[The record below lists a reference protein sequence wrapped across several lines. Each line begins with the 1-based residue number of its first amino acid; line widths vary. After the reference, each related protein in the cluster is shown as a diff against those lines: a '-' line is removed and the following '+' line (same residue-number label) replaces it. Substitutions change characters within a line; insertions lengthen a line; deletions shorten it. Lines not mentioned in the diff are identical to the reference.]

1 MIEKAPGA
9 APQAP
14 DDEPKF
20 YVGSYVLETLTTG
33 MYTEPR
39 DCIREYVQ
47 NGLDAIDAAR
57 QAKLLAPHEGT
68 VRVVLNPAYGGSIT
82 IRDDGL
88 SIPSERAWETL
99 TSIGASRKNP
109 RRQAGF
115 RGIGRLAGIAYCD
128 RLDFVCKA
136 PGENVAT
143 TVSYNCAAIRNALRE
158 GGSEL
163 EPVFKRAITL
173 KEEPVP
179 AGATNGHYTEVRLV
193 DISQAPDELKDIG
206 SIAEYLKSVA
216 PIDFRDGWDAAA
228 LIKRRAEEVGF
239 SIPTVKLLVG
249 ADEHNLDEQRKPYS
263 NSTVAGKK
271 ASPIRK
277 IVFFDGGTH
286 TNTKWWGWYGEMP
299 LYGIINDTGVLG
311 IRIRVKNLQLDGS
324 EIGARILQRHAPS
337 YARFASW
344 HLGEIYIEGESA
356 IPNARRDGFEDSP
369 GWRAIEGQITD
380 ALLPLVKDAYE
391 ASGKRSSKV
400 FSKVNEDVSREIKE
414 IEAAL
419 AESDKAPSPDRKVIG
434 RNIRGALKRIENL
447 NLDDYTDKQQRSLR
461 EATVNLRN
469 LADQASV
476 KIAPSKPKPQPEPE
490 EDEVPYSEFL
500 DVVFEVINPLL
511 DTRTFNKV
519 RKALIERFKDV

>member
-1 MIEKAPGA
+1 MIQKAPSA

-136 PGENVAT
+136 SGENVAT

-179 AGATNGHYTEVRLV
+179 AGATNSHYTEVRLV
-193 DISQAPDELKDIG
+193 DIGQAPDELKDIG

-249 ADEHNLDEQRKPYS
+249 ADEHNLDEQRKPY
-263 NSTVAGKK
+263 
-271 ASPIRK
+271 
-277 IVFFDGGTH
+277 
-286 TNTKWWGWYGEMP
+286 
-299 LYGIINDTGVLG
+299 
-311 IRIRVKNLQLDGS
+311 
-324 EIGARILQRHAPS
+324 
-337 YARFASW
+337 
-344 HLGEIYIEGESA
+344 
-356 IPNARRDGFEDSP
+356 
-369 GWRAIEGQITD
+369 
-380 ALLPLVKDAYE
+380 
-391 ASGKRSSKV
+391 
-400 FSKVNEDVSREIKE
+400 
-414 IEAAL
+414 
-419 AESDKAPSPDRKVIG
+419 
-434 RNIRGALKRIENL
+434 
-447 NLDDYTDKQQRSLR
+447 
-461 EATVNLRN
+461 
-469 LADQASV
+469 
-476 KIAPSKPKPQPEPE
+476 
-490 EDEVPYSEFL
+490 
-500 DVVFEVINPLL
+500 
-511 DTRTFNKV
+511 
-519 RKALIERFKDV
+519 